1 MSYVDGEQKV
11 KVCWSCGNECLYTYR
26 RFGNC
31 WETNACEICVKHWA
45 IRRFTNQFY
54 LDLRNLVR
62 KKGDP
67 WSWVTEDDSDIDR
80 IEDRVVST
88 LYWACRELGSETATL
103 ILNKAIKD
111 YWNEVKG
118 HWVYSSRS
126 EVSYLPLPT
135 LQRQREDRVGPLQ
148 TMR

>member
-11 KVCWSCGNECLYTYR
+11 KVCWGCGNECLYTYR
-26 RFGNC
+26 TFGNC
-31 WETNACEICVKHWA
+31 WETNACEICVKHWG
-45 IRRFTNQFY
+45 IRRYTKQFY
-54 LDLRNLVR
+54 LDLRNLIR
-62 KKGDP
+62 KYGDR
-67 WSWVTEDDSDIDR
+67 WSWITEDDGDIDR
-80 IEDRVVST
+80 IEDRVVRT

-126 EVSYLPLPT
+126 EVSYLPQLT
-135 LQRQREDRVGPLQ
+135 LRRQREDRAGPL
-148 TMR
+148 

>member
-135 LQRQREDRVGPLQ
+135 LQRQREDRVGPL
-148 TMR
+148 

>member
-135 LQRQREDRVGPLQ
+135 LQRQREGRVGPL
-148 TMR
+148 

>member
-26 RFGNC
+26 KLGNC

-135 LQRQREDRVGPLQ
+135 LQRQREDRVGPL
-148 TMR
+148 